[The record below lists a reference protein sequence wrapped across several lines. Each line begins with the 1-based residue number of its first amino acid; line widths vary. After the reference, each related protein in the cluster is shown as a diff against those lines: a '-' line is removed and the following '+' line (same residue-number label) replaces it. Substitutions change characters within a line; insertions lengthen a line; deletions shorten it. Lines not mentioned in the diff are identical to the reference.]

1 MYPTNLS
8 SRYTDLYF
16 TTSTVKDWKPLLRP
30 DKYKKII
37 TDSFAFL
44 VQERTVWLY
53 AFVIMPNHF
62 HWVWQLRGEQSLPL
76 VQLRLLKFVAQQ
88 IKFDLTVHHPAVL
101 ERFSV
106 QRKDR
111 RYQFFKERPLSIP
124 LFTDSVVWQKIR
136 YTHENPT
143 QPRWQLSAQPEDYTW
158 SSAAFYTRG
167 DLSWPFLTHF
177 WYGEDWPSLNLG
189 R

>member
-16 TTSTVKDWKPLLRP
+16 TTATVKDWKPLLQP
-30 DKYKKII
+30 
-37 TDSFAFL
+37 
-44 VQERTVWLY
+44 
-53 AFVIMPNHF
+53 
-62 HWVWQLRGEQSLPL
+62 
-76 VQLRLLKFVAQQ
+76 
-88 IKFDLTVHHPAVL
+88 
-101 ERFSV
+101 
-106 QRKDR
+106 
-111 RYQFFKERPLSIP
+111 
-124 LFTDSVVWQKIR
+124 SVVWQKIR

-177 WYGEDWPSLNLG
+177 WYGEDWPSLHLG